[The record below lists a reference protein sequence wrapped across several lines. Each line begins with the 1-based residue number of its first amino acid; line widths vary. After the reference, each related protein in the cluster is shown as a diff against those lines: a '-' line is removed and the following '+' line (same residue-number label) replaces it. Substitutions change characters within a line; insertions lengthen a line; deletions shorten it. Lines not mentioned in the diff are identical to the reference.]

1 MKRSILCCSLAL
13 LASGSAWAEI
23 TPPTVDA
30 DALLAIT
37 QQEKTV
43 TGTVVDANGEP
54 IIGANV
60 VVKGTTTSSERDYY
74 WYDYGHGRAFHFK
87 RPSRL
92 HDRNYLYRL

>member
-60 VVKGTTTSSERDYY
+60 VVKGTTTGTITDMDGRFTLNVPLNRANALETSILSSQ
-74 WYDYGHGRAFHFK
+74 
-87 RPSRL
+87 
-92 HDRNYLYRL
+92 